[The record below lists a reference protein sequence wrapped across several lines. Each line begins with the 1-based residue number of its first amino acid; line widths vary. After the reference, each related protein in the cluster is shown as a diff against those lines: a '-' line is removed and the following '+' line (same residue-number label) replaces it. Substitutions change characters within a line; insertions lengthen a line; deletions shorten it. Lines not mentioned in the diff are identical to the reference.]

1 LAKVNHTTKDEKEN
15 MMSSDSDGMN
25 TKFGK
30 PIYDFDRIKER
41 VTYHFCNP
49 IIDKIDFVDHCSFA
63 KMPGVWL
70 ASKKREEET
79 SKSTNLKNKTIA
91 YNYKEHIV
99 KNCLRQLLRKEY
111 EHAFGKC
118 CYSMTNYNNILRVT
132 IPYGKKFLII
142 LNLQLK
148 IMDEFNQLSQECY
161 CKVIQTME
169 KLKELCNM
177 KLQSFNNG
185 EITSVEMLD
194 DFFSKTP
201 KHFPELRKLLR
212 DVNFNK
218 KIRYISIGTVNGIP
232 LERLVITKE
241 RLLLDDFDEF
251 EYFVETAS
259 GIKMRGN
266 FSSFFG
272 GTKFN
277 LVVYEK
283 IAVMTIPVPDT
294 DFFVLVTLDANNGD
308 GKDFDDEKKRDSFYF
323 PDSMKKLF
331 DFIDDKLD
339 ADSIIGDL

>member
-1 LAKVNHTTKDEKEN
+1 LEKVNHTTEDEKEN
-15 MMSSDSDGMN
+15 TLSSSSNDMN

-49 IIDKIDFVDHCSFA
+49 ILAEFKFVDHCSFA

-70 ASKKREEET
+70 ASKKSEEEK
-79 SKSTNLKNKTIA
+79 SKSTNLNKIIA

-99 KNCLRQLLRKEY
+99 KNCLRQLLRKKY
-111 EHAFGKC
+111 QHAFGKC
-118 CYSMTNYNNILRVT
+118 CYSMTNYNKILRVT
-132 IPYGKKFLII
+132 IPYEKKFLII

-148 IMDEFNQLSQECY
+148 IMDEFDKLQECY

-169 KLKELCNM
+169 KLKELCNR
-177 KLQSFNNG
+177 KLQSFNNV
-185 EITSVEMLD
+185 EITSVEMLN
-194 DFFSKTP
+194 DFFSKNP
-201 KHFPELRKLLR
+201 KHFPELRKLLK
-212 DVNFNK
+212 DVEYK
-218 KIRYISIGTVNGIP
+218 KMRYISIGAVNGIP

-251 EYFVETAS
+251 EYFIETAS
-259 GIKMRGN
+259 GIKMRDN
-266 FSSFFG
+266 FSSFFE

-283 IAVMTIPVPDT
+283 IAVMTIPIPDT
-294 DFFVLVTLDANNGD
+294 DFFALVTLDVNNED
-308 GKDFDDEKKRDSFYF
+308 SKNFDDEKKRDSFYF

-331 DFIDDKLD
+331 DFIDDELD
-339 ADSIIGDL
+339 AESIIGDL